1 MSDETKPDTPATTED
16 LADAALNFGTNLLTT
31 LDLPASVLKNAY
43 KALSRLGSA
52 AIEWPVAFLGG
63 KAVEI
68 RAGTEGRIKIIE
80 AGTDQII
87 EQMEVPP
94 EYAQIAVSKYI
105 EKIIGEQVN
114 LDKISSVAV
123 NELMK
128 GQSDN
133 STNQGI
139 SESEE
144 KQPVGSQNQ
153 NANSSEEKT
162 ISDVWLNI
170 FETEARP
177 RSTEEGQFLFG
188 RILAGEIRNPG
199 SYSIRTIKTL
209 GELNQNTAILFK
221 KLCSACVV
229 LGISNNEHI
238 IDIRVPSL
246 GGNAGSNA
254 LRKYGLGFDHL
265 NMLNE
270 YDLIISDYNSWCDYK
285 LCTIM
290 NQPNPTFLS
299 FQHQGKSWGLL
310 PSPDQDNTSEFRLS
324 GVALS
329 RIGRELFFIVDQ
341 DPMPE
346 YTESLKEYFARQ
358 KLQMIEILS

>member
-1 MSDETKPDTPATTED
+1 MSDETKPDLPATTED
-16 LADAALNFGTNLLTT
+16 LVDAALNFGTNVLTT
-31 LDLPASVLKNAY
+31 LDLPASALKNAY
-43 KALSRLGSA
+43 KALGRLGSA
-52 AIEWPVAFLGG
+52 TIEWPVAYLGG
-63 KAVEI
+63 KAAEI

-87 EQMEVPP
+87 EQMKVPP

-105 EKIIGEQVN
+105 EKIIGEQIN

-133 STNQGI
+133 STNQDT
-139 SESEE
+139 SESDKE
-144 KQPVGSQNQ
+144 QPVGSQNQ

-209 GELNQNTAILFK
+209 GELNQNTAALFK

-229 LGISNNEHI
+229 LGIPNNEHI
-238 IDIRVPSL
+238 IDIRVSSF
-246 GGNAGSNA
+246 GGKAGSNA
-254 LRKYGLGFDHL
+254 LRSLFYGISSIWL
-265 NMLNE
+265 
-270 YDLIISDYNSWCDYK
+270 DLVVC
-285 LCTIM
+285 L
-290 NQPNPTFLS
+290 
-299 FQHQGKSWGLL
+299 
-310 PSPDQDNTSEFRLS
+310 
-324 GVALS
+324 
-329 RIGRELFFIVDQ
+329 
-341 DPMPE
+341 
-346 YTESLKEYFARQ
+346 
-358 KLQMIEILS
+358 